1 MSNWLM
7 EWRMTLRSLFRNP
20 GFTLIAVITL
30 ALCVGANTAVF
41 NIVDKTLLRDLPYP
55 EPDNMVMLW
64 VDASGQGFSENDFTN
79 PADFFSWKE
88 QLSTVDSMFAFTG
101 WQPTLSSQGEADAL
115 PQMFP
120 GQLVTAD
127 FTRVLGMPMHLG
139 RGFRQEED
147 VPNAASVVIV
157 SHSFWQQ
164 QLDSNQQVIGQ
175 SLMLDEQAHT
185 IIGVLP
191 AKLQL
196 PAIVGGQLFRPLQ
209 AEPTQ
214 SRGGFFLRVIARL
227 QPGVTIDVAQ
237 REFTTVQQQLA
248 LAYPETNEG
257 LSGNVQSLH
266 EALRGNQR
274 PQLLALLG
282 ASLFVLLIGCVNLSN
297 LLLVRASSRS
307 QEFSIRAALGAA
319 RHDVTR
325 RLLLECLAL
334 GVMGSIAGL
343 LCALLLTDWI
353 EPMFASAS
361 GLSGSVTAVD
371 GIGWRLPLFVI
382 VITLLAPM
390 LAGLA
395 PAMLMLRNNI
405 QTGLRSI
412 SRGGTSGR
420 GNVRLS
426 HILVAGN
433 FALALALC
441 MAGGLL
447 VKSFNYLQ
455 TQDLGFQSEH
465 LLRFNINLPPDRYS
479 DRPQIQAFQAAMQQ
493 RLQAIP
499 GVQSLTY
506 TSTLPFSNVFTDTS
520 FTVEGQPLPTLNEQP
535 NAGYSVVAPNYH
547 QVMGIRL
554 LRGNGFSDNLSSDGE
569 LEIIINQALAK
580 QYFPQGDSL
589 GKRIYFGSEES
600 AIWARIV
607 GEVNDIRFAGVAQPQ
622 RPSLYISQRQRA
634 GAAVFVVI
642 NSQLS
647 TTSLLP
653 QLREAIRE
661 LDSSVAVANLT
672 SMDEL
677 VRDSL
682 AQTRYLTSLVS
693 GFAVLALL
701 MAAIGIY
708 GVIAYLVNRRRRELG
723 VRAVLGAS
731 PGKLMAQ
738 VLQTGMRLAGL
749 GGAVGLLLALLVGR
763 LVQQLLYQ
771 VQPFDVGIFL
781 LAALGLF
788 MAAVVACLVPAWR
801 AGTVDPVVALRTE

>member
-1 MSNWLM
+1 MANWLM
-7 EWRMTLRSLFRNP
+7 EWRMSLRSLFRNP

-30 ALCVGANTAVF
+30 ALCIGANTAIF

-55 EPDNMVMLW
+55 EPDSMAMLW
-64 VDASGQGFSENDFTN
+64 VDARGQGFAEKDYTN

-88 QLSTVDSMFAFTG
+88 QLSSVDSMFAFTG
-101 WQPTLSSQGEADAL
+101 WQPTLSSQGDGDAV
-115 PQMFP
+115 PRMFP

-139 RGFRQEED
+139 RGFRAEED
-147 VPNAASVVIV
+147 VPNAAAVVIV
-157 SHSFWQQ
+157 SHNFWQQ
-164 QLDSNQQVIGQ
+164 QLDGNQQVIGE
-175 SLMLDEQAHT
+175 SLLLDEQPHT

-191 AKLQL
+191 AKLRL
-196 PAIVGGQLFRPLQ
+196 PAIVNGQLFRPLQ

-214 SRGGFFLRVIARL
+214 GRGGFYLRVIARL
-227 QPGVTIDVAQ
+227 LPGVNIDVAQ

-248 LAYPETNEG
+248 LVYPETNAG
-257 LSGNVQSLH
+257 LGGNVQSLH
-266 EALRGNQR
+266 AALRGDQR

-307 QEFSIRAALGAA
+307 QEYSIRAALGAA
-319 RHDVTR
+319 RRDVTR
-325 RLLLECLAL
+325 RLFLECLAL
-334 GVMGSIAGL
+334 GVMGSVAGL
-343 LCALLLTDWI
+343 LCALLLTGWI

-361 GLSGSVTAVD
+361 GLSGTVTAAD

-382 VITLLAPM
+382 VITLLMPV

-395 PAMLMLRNNI
+395 PAMLLLRNNI
-405 QTGLRSI
+405 QSGMRSI
-412 SRGGTSGR
+412 SRGVTSSH

-465 LLRFNINLPPDRYS
+465 LLRFNINLPPERYS
-479 DRPQIQAFQAAMQQ
+479 DRPQIQAFQAAMQE
-493 RLQAIP
+493 RLESIP
-499 GVQSLTY
+499 GVRSVSY

-520 FTVEGQPLPTLNEQP
+520 FTVEGQPLPTLAEQP

-547 QVMGIRL
+547 QVMGIQL

-569 LEIIINQALAK
+569 LEIIINQAMAK
-580 QYFPQGDSL
+580 QYFPEGDIL

-600 AIWARIV
+600 PIWARIV

-622 RPSLYISQRQRA
+622 RPSLYISQHQRA
-634 GAAVFVVI
+634 GGAMFVVI
-642 NSQLS
+642 NSQLPS
-647 TTSLLP
+647 SSLLP

-693 GFAVLALL
+693 GFAVLALM

-708 GVIAYLVNRRRRELG
+708 GVIAYLVNLRRRELG
-723 VRAVLGAS
+723 VRAALGAS
-731 PGKLMAQ
+731 PVKLVLQ
-738 VLQTGMRLAGL
+738 VLRTGMRLAAMGSV
-749 GGAVGLLLALLVGR
+749 AGLLLALLVGR
-763 LVQQLLYQ
+763 LVQQLLYE
-771 VQPFDVGIFL
+771 VQPFDPGIFL
-781 LAALGLF
+781 LAISGLLV
-788 MAAVVACLVPAWR
+788 AAVTACLLPAWR
-801 AGTVDPVVALRTE
+801 AGAVNPVIALRTE